1 MATCDNVFQRTE
13 KKYRISAEQRAQI
26 QNLLSS
32 HMSPDGFGCSRVTSV
47 YFDTPAHELIGRS
60 MDKPLYKEK
69 LRIRAYG
76 DDAGDAL
83 VAAFDSGLGRA
94 RHAPVRSDI
103 AVYVELKKKYAGV
116 VYKRRFACS
125 LPAAKAYVAGASY
138 PEACAAYPLLDDE
151 ARAGAGGAVDLQVA
165 SEIGAMLG
173 RYDALGASLGIECR
187 RVAWAPD
194 PDADRAWGDLRV
206 TFDADLRYR
215 DLSGFGKGGRRREA
229 RRGPAHSR
237 NASALRRDEG
247 RTGGRGADG
256 DGEWVPII
264 SPDESIM
271 ELKSSTP
278 LPLELAEALAQMR
291 VYPRSFSKCGAAWAL
306 LSQSTLKGGRC
317 A

>member
-1 MATCDNVFQRTE
+1 MAACDNVFQRTE

-69 LRIRAYG
+69 LHIRAYG

-83 VAAFDSGLGRA
+83 IAVFCNGLGRA

-103 AVYVELKKKYAGV
+103 AVYVELRKKYAGV
-116 VYKRRFACS
+116 VHKRRFACS

-151 ARAGAGGAVDLQVA
+151 AQAGAGGAVDLQVA

-173 RYDALGASLGIECR
+173 RYDALEASLGIECR
-187 RVAWAPD
+187 RVAW
-194 PDADRAWGDLRV
+194 
-206 TFDADLRYR
+206 
-215 DLSGFGKGGRRREA
+215 GR
-229 RRGPAHSR
+229 PIQ
-237 NASALRRDEG
+237 
-247 RTGGRGADG
+247 TPIGRGA
-256 DGEWVPII
+256 ICA
-264 SPDESIM
+264 SP
-271 ELKSSTP
+271 STP
-278 LPLELAEALAQMR
+278 ICAIGTFRGLARAGAGTKRGEVWRIRATRPRCAATKVALVAEAPMETGSGFPSSR
-291 VYPRSFSKCGAAWAL
+291 PTNRSWS
-306 LSQSTLKGGRC
+306 
-317 A
+317 

>member
-1 MATCDNVFQRTE
+1 MAACDNVFQRTE

-60 MDKPLYKEK
+60 MDEPLYKEK

-83 VAAFDSGLGRA
+83 IAVFCNGLGRA

-103 AVYVELKKKYAGV
+103 AVYVELRKKYAGV

-138 PEACAAYPLLDDE
+138 LEACAAYPLLDDE
-151 ARAGAGGAVDLQVA
+151 AQAGAGGAVDLQVA

-173 RYDALGASLGIECR
+173 RYDALGASLGSS
-187 RVAWAPD
+187 
-194 PDADRAWGDLRV
+194 ADVSPGRPIRAS
-206 TFDADLRYR
+206 T
-215 DLSGFGKGGRRREA
+215 
-229 RRGPAHSR
+229 
-237 NASALRRDEG
+237 
-247 RTGGRGADG
+247 GRGA
-256 DGEWVPII
+256 ICA
-264 SPDESIM
+264 SP
-271 ELKSSTP
+271 STP
-278 LPLELAEALAQMR
+278 ICAIGTFRGLARAGAGAKRGEVRRIRATRPRCAATKVALVAEAPMGTGSGFPSSR
-291 VYPRSFSKCGAAWAL
+291 PTNRSWS
-306 LSQSTLKGGRC
+306 
-317 A
+317 

>member
-1 MATCDNVFQRTE
+1 MMLFGVSRH
-13 KKYRISAEQRAQI
+13 RRRAQI

-83 VAAFDSGLGRA
+83 VAAFDNGLGRA

-151 ARAGAGGAVDLQVA
+151 AQIGAGGAVDLQVA

-194 PDADRAWGDLRV
+194 PGADWAWGDLRV
-206 TFDADLRYR
+206 TFDADLRCR
-215 DLSGFGKGGRRREA
+215 DLAGFGERGRRSEA

-237 NASALRRDEG
+237 NASTLRRDG
-247 RTGGRGADG
+247 ARVGDRNAGRG
-256 DGEWVPII
+256 GEWFPVI